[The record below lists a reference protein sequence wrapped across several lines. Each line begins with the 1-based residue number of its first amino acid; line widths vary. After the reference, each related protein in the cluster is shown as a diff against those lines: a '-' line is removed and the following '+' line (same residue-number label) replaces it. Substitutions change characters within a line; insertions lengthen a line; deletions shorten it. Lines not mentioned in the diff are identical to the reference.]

1 MDEMEKLES
10 DISEIIAEI
19 ENSDTAETTQKE
31 KETMKQPSKKQTR
44 KKKIPTSKK
53 VLITI
58 LSILLALLLIVLG
71 VLLYVD
77 RLVGMIT
84 QETST
89 PTMNAQEMEE
99 FLEQN
104 KETMDPEF
112 TGEVIDPGDVEW
124 EDQDGQYL
132 HSDNVVNILLIGQDR
147 RPGESRARSDSMILC
162 SFNKETKELTLTSF
176 MRDMYVSIPGY
187 SAHKI
192 NSSFAWGG
200 MSLLNETLKQN
211 FGIVIDGNFA
221 VDFNSFTNVIDIMGG
236 VDLYLTS
243 AEANYINAY
252 RYSEG
257 INHLDGK
264 DALEYARIRYI
275 GNADFGRTQRQRN
288 VINAV
293 VKKCMTLSLGEL
305 NDLMEQVLPL
315 LSTNMDKSTIMGYAA
330 ELLPMVAGL
339 KINESLRIPAD
350 GTFSYAWVSEMSVLK
365 TDFEANRQ
373 LLRENIYE

>member
-1 MDEMEKLES
+1 MDEKEKLEA

-19 ENSDTAETTQKE
+19 ENPDAAEATE
-31 KETMKQPSKKQTR
+31 KETMKQTSKKQTP
-44 KKKIPTSKK
+44 KKKMQTSKK
-53 VLITI
+53 VLIAL
-58 LSILLALLLIVLG
+58 LSVLLAILLIVLG

-84 QETST
+84 QETSA
-89 PTMNAQEMEE
+89 PTMNEQEMEE
-99 FLEQN
+99 FLNDN
-104 KETMDPEF
+104 KETMDPDF
-112 TGEVIDPGDVEW
+112 TGDVIDPDDVEW
-124 EDQDGQYL
+124 EDQDGQLL
-132 HSDNVVNILLIGQDR
+132 HNENVVNILLIGQDR
-147 RPGESRARSDSMILC
+147 RPGESRARSDTMILC

-200 MSLLNETLKQN
+200 SSLLNETLKQN

-221 VDFNSFTNVIDIMGG
+221 VDFNSFTDVIDIVGG
-236 VDLYLTS
+236 VDIYLT
-243 AEANYINAY
+243 ATEANYINGY
-252 RYSEG
+252 KYSEG
-257 INHLDGK
+257 VNHLDG
-264 DALEYARIRYI
+264 AATLAYARIRNI

-293 VKKCMTLSLGEL
+293 VKKCMTLSLSEL

-373 LLRENIYE
+373 LLQENIYE